1 MKMEI
6 LSYIT
11 ENSLILIPVLL
22 VLGQIVKN
30 IEIIP
35 DKWIPLIILPFGII
49 GALALGGVSADS
61 VIQGI
66 LISGAAVYGNQ
77 IYKQMTKDK

>member
-1 MKMEI
+1 MEI

-66 LISGAAVYGNQ
+66 LVSGAAVYGNQ

>member
-1 MKMEI
+1 MEI

-35 DKWIPLIILPFGII
+35 DKWIPIIILPFGII

-66 LISGAAVYGNQ
+66 LVSGAAVYGNQ
-77 IYKQMTKDK
+77 IYKQMTNDK